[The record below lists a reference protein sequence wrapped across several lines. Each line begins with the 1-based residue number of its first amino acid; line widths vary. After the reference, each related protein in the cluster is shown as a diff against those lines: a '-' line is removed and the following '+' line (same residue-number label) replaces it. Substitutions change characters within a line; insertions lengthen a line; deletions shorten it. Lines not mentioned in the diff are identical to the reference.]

1 MLHPQAPVMVAVLAR
16 LIALV
21 RLVMVIMEET
31 LELLSVR
38 PGLQI
43 LCHQQERPFLLRLM
57 AKTEEMEALVL
68 MPVALKVEAMAA
80 MAVLVDPLRLA
91 SIQQ

>member
-1 MLHPQAPVMVAVLAR
+1 MVAVLAR